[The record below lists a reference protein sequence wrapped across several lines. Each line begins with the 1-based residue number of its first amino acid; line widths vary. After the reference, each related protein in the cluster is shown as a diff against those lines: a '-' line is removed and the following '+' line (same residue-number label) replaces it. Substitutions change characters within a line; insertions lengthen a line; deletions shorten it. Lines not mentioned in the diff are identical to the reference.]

1 MGHEKTL
8 TGLTVA
14 LAGASLIYG
23 AGMID
28 SGVTFDCG
36 QLLMDNEWAK
46 MIRFLVGGF
55 AVNDDTLL
63 TDETKKV
70 GPFGDFLSLP
80 STYAHMRDQSQ
91 PQLMERRVREEWA
104 NDGSTSMYERAR
116 AKARELLESHRPDP
130 IDADVAAE
138 MRAFVQKADE
148 ERGVA

>member
-36 QLLMDNEWAK
+36 QLLMDNEWAR

-63 TDETKKV
+63 TDEIKQV

-80 STYAHMRDQSQ
+80 STYAHMRDQSA
-91 PQLMERRVREEWA
+91 PTLMERRVREEWVT
-104 NDGSTSMYERAR
+104 DGSTSMYDRAQT
-116 AKARELLESHRPDP
+116 KARELLESHTPDP
-130 IDADVAAE
+130 IDADVAEE
-138 MRAFVQKADE
+138 MRRFVQKADA
-148 ERGVA
+148 ERGVS